1 LHDLDKSLKR
11 SENKNNKMIISNKEE
26 NAQIEGLLRNI
37 AQESIKNQIDM
48 KTMDDESKD
57 RIALT
62 MKFLFE
68 VKEDHK

>member
-1 LHDLDKSLKR
+1 
-11 SENKNNKMIISNKEE
+11 MIISNKEE

>member
-1 LHDLDKSLKR
+1 MHDLDKSLKR